1 MTSVAAVLR
10 DSHSL
15 LPNWSKLLK
24 VGEGGRH
31 REGGSLLIRL
41 RSSTTPTQRPSLFY
55 SVLTNE
61 LLQKHL
67 GSSIKDKNDF
77 FFCSVVYWLASQ
89 RSLLF
94 KSAGREPFRSSL
106 LYFSLRIQP
115 PHVGCPEASAIRAE
129 IFHTDDVNL
138 PRVQANA
145 VHHLNSNKDYYAI
158 HTRSKVEKGCLNS
171 FYFLFLFLFFI

>member
-1 MTSVAAVLR
+1 MEGFGLSVDTAAAVTWGQPDHARSGCCSGCLLCCLSRISEMTSVAAVLR

-24 VGEGGRH
+24 DGEGGRY

-41 RSSTTPTQRPSLFY
+41 RSSTTPTQRPYLFY

-94 KSAGREPFRSSL
+94 KSAAREPEYSRLTSGARKRLRSEPKYSIPMT
-106 LYFSLRIQP
+106 SI
-115 PHVGCPEASAIRAE
+115 CPEFRQTLCTI
-129 IFHTDDVNL
+129 
-138 PRVQANA
+138 
-145 VHHLNSNKDYYAI
+145 
-158 HTRSKVEKGCLNS
+158 
-171 FYFLFLFLFFI
+171 